1 MPRTS
6 QQFKEM
12 QQERID
18 SILES
23 SLILYALNNGKITI
37 DEVAK
42 HANCSHGIIYHYFN
56 NSEAIIEKLL
66 SVKSYLDL
74 KSSLIKQYKGMYAK
88 DAIGNIAKTMLNFS
102 TTAGICYGKILIE
115 ETGKTSLRKTL
126 ESLVEKG
133 QKEGDIT
140 GGNSIEIV
148 DCFFYLLNGYYLSVL
163 LSKKRTI
170 SPPPIDNVL
179 EIFRKRR

>member
-88 DAIGNIAKTMLNFS
+88 DAVGNIAKTMLNFS

-115 ETGKTSLRKTL
+115 ET
-126 ESLVEKG
+126 
-133 QKEGDIT
+133 
-140 GGNSIEIV
+140 
-148 DCFFYLLNGYYLSVL
+148 
-163 LSKKRTI
+163 
-170 SPPPIDNVL
+170 
-179 EIFRKRR
+179 

>member
-42 HANCSHGIIYHYFN
+42 RANCSHGIIYHYFK

-66 SVKSYLDL
+66 SSKSYLDL
-74 KSSLIKQYKGMYAK
+74 KNSIIKQYKGVYAK
-88 DAIGNIAKTMLNFS
+88 DAIDNITKTMLSFS
-102 TTAGICYGKILIE
+102 TIAGVCYGKILIGE
-115 ETGKTSLRKTL
+115 MGKNSLRKTL

-133 QKEGDIT
+133 QKEGNIT
-140 GGNSIEIV
+140 GGAPEDIV
-148 DCFFYLLNGYYLSVL
+148 ACFLYLLNGYYLNVL

-170 SPPPIDNVL
+170 CPPPIDNVL
-179 EIFRKRR
+179 EIFRKKR